1 MKKAIFISLTALSVT
16 WIACSDNKQQKST
29 STEMTQEEQT
39 ELLTQA
45 QGMFKTLPQTAE
57 NVNNPISNEKV
68 SLGRVLYFDTRLSK
82 TGNNSCNSCHNLA
95 TYGVDNKA
103 TSTGDAGKNG
113 DRNSP
118 TVFNAALHIAQFWD
132 GRAKDVEEQAGM
144 PVLNPAEMALPDK
157 KFCVERLA
165 KVPAY
170 QQAFKAAF
178 PNDKEAITYDNM
190 TKAIAAFERTLMT
203 PSKFDDYLK
212 GNQDALSVEE
222 KAGLKTFVN
231 TGCTACHNGALL
243 GGSQFMKFGLIN
255 DYHALTGSKNT
266 DMGKMNVTKQESDKD
281 VFKVPSLRNIAKTYP
296 YFHDGS
302 VKELPAAVKIMAKTQ
317 LNKDLTEAEVQSIV
331 TFLEALTGDIPQE
344 YKTAPKELASFN

>member
-1 MKKAIFISLTALSVT
+1 MKKTFLILFTAMTVI
-16 WIACSDNKQQKST
+16 WVACSDNNQSKSST
-29 STEMTQEEQT
+29 SMSLEEQNN
-39 ELLTQA
+39 LQTQA
-45 QGMFKTLPQTAE
+45 QGLFKTLPVTAE
-57 NVNNPISNEKV
+57 NVGNPISNEKV
-68 SLGRVLYFDTRLSK
+68 LLGRVLYFDTRLSK

-103 TSTGDAGKNG
+103 TSPGDAGKNG

-118 TVFNAALHIAQFWD
+118 TVLNAALHIAQFWD

-165 KVPAY
+165 KIPGY

-178 PNDKEAITYDNM
+178 PNDKQAITYDNM
-190 TKAIAAFERTLMT
+190 TKAIAAFERTLIT

-212 GNQDALSVEE
+212 GNQEALNDEE
-222 KAGLKTFVN
+222 KQGLKTFVN
-231 TGCTACHNGALL
+231 AGCTACHNGALL
-243 GGSQFMKFGLIN
+243 GGTQFMKFGLIN
-255 DYHALTGSKNT
+255 DYHPLTGSKNT
-266 DMGKMNVTKQESDKD
+266 DMGKMALTKQESDKD

-302 VKELPAAVKIMAKTQ
+302 VKELPVAVKVMAKTQ
-317 LNKDLTEAEVQSIV
+317 LNKDLTDAEVNSIV